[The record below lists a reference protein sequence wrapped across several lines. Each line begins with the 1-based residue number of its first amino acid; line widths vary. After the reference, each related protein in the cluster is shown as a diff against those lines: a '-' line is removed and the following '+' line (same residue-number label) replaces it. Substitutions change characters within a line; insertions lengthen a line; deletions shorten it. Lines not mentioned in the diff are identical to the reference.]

1 MEAEA
6 AASDLRPASGDLVTM
21 ASNNRLKL
29 TAPGRSVVARRL
41 HSLPAAQPER
51 WTDEGTTAL

>member
-6 AASDLRPASGDLVTM
+6 AASDLRPASGGLVTM

-29 TAPGRSVVARRL
+29 TAPARSVVARRL
-41 HSLPAAQPER
+41 HSRPAA
-51 WTDEGTTAL
+51 